1 MSSERLFL
9 WDPKEKQ
16 HQQFL
21 KNTLQDVHDEG
32 LLGFLKELPNYS
44 KDDSGDNETTDIFIL
59 EEKEKIKDCCVI
71 KAEKDIKTCMVSLMP
86 SLFKGNNREIIIS
99 ATNYAFN
106 RLGMQQ
112 VLVSTSLEDQNGK
125 KFLEDNGYES
135 LGEQDGNYLFLKEP
149 EEKKEQRG
157 KIA

>member
-1 MSSERLFL
+1 M
-9 WDPKEKQ
+9 
-16 HQQFL
+16 
-21 KNTLQDVHDEG
+21 
-32 LLGFLKELPNYS
+32 
-44 KDDSGDNETTDIFIL
+44 
-59 EEKEKIKDCCVI
+59 
-71 KAEKDIKTCMVSLMP
+71 
-86 SLFKGNNREIIIS
+86 NREIIIS

-112 VLVSTSLEDQNGK
+112 VLVSTSLDDQNGK